1 MLPSGGEEEV
11 MKKLDLRVKR
21 IMRPNPPTIPAS
33 ATVLQAARVMEK
45 QDSSY
50 IFVKSK
56 KGIVGVVTERDITR
70 RVVGKRAPPAK
81 TKVGAVMTSPMIVVS
96 PEAKVED
103 ALNVMSSNKV
113 RMLPV
118 MDNRAAL
125 AGLVSVSDI
134 AKALAEKSGY
144 TSSLITAMTK
154 ESPPRSG
161 IYG

>member
-1 MLPSGGEEEV
+1 MLSSGGDEDV
-11 MKKLDLRVKR
+11 LKRLDLRVKE

-33 ATVLQAARVMEK
+33 ATVLQAAKEMEK

-50 IFVKSK
+50 VFVKSK
-56 KGIVGVVTERDITR
+56 RGIVGVVTERDITR
-70 RVVGKRAPPAK
+70 RVVGKGVSPAA
-81 TKVGAVMTSPMIVVS
+81 TKVETIMTSPMIVVS
-96 PEAKVED
+96 PEVKVEE
-103 ALNVMSSNKV
+103 ALNIMASKGV

-118 MDNRAAL
+118 MDEKAGL

-144 TSSLITAMTK
+144 TSSLITAMSK
-154 ESPPRSG
+154 ENPPRSG

>member
-1 MLPSGGEEEV
+1 MLASGGEGDV
-11 MKKLDLRVKR
+11 LKKLDLRVKE
-21 IMRPNPPTIPAS
+21 IMRPNPPTVPGS

-45 QDSSY
+45 EDSSY
-50 IFVKSK
+50 VFVRSK

-70 RVVGKRAPPAK
+70 RVVGKGASPAK
-81 TKVGAVMTSPMIVVS
+81 TKVETVMTSPMIVVS

-103 ALNVMSSNKV
+103 ALNVMASNKV

-118 MDNRAAL
+118 MDNKAGL

-154 ESPPRSG
+154 ENPPRSG

>member
-1 MLPSGGEEEV
+1 MLAGGGEEDV
-11 MKKLDLRVKR
+11 LKKLDLRVKE
-21 IMRPNPPTIPAS
+21 IMKSNPPTIPGN
-33 ATVLQAARVMEK
+33 ATVLQAARAMEK

-70 RVVGKRAPPAK
+70 RVVGTGASPAK
-81 TKVGAVMTSPMIVVS
+81 TKVESIMTSPMIVVS
-96 PEAKVED
+96 PEAKVEE
-103 ALNVMSSNKV
+103 ALNLMASKKV

-118 MDNRAAL
+118 MDEKAGL
-125 AGLVSVSDI
+125 AGLVSVSDV

-154 ESPPRSG
+154 ETPPRSG
-161 IYG
+161 VYE

>member
-1 MLPSGGEEEV
+1 MSPSDREEDV
-11 MKKLDLRVKR
+11 LKKLDLRVKE

-33 ATVLQAARVMEK
+33 ATVLEAAKVMEK
-45 QDSSY
+45 QDSSFV
-50 IFVKSK
+50 FVKSK

-70 RVVGKRAPPAK
+70 RVVGKGASPAE
-81 TKVGAVMTSPMIVVS
+81 TKGEDVMTSPMLVVS

-103 ALNVMSSNKV
+103 ALNVMASKKV

-118 MDNRAAL
+118 MDDKSGL

-134 AKALAEKSGY
+134 ARALAEKSGY

-154 ESPPRSG
+154 ENPPRSG